1 MGYSNDTYRR
11 IREAY
16 KSKYVKAEEEADR
29 RTAEVHAK
37 SPELAEIDRELA
49 KTAAEIALAVIGR
62 GEEWEKNLAEVKA
75 KNLALQ
81 QRRGEILTALGYPT
95 DYTKPPYECPKCKD
109 SGFVGVEMCDCMKK
123 EPIYAA
129 LAESGLGNLIRT
141 QSFENFDLRYYR
153 EGTPEYAQMRRNFEI
168 VKTYAEGFDLHAG
181 NLLFCGG
188 TGLGKTHLST
198 ALARRVIEKG
208 YDVCYT
214 SAVNLFGAYE
224 NARFGNSAVE
234 TDGEG
239 TRRYNECDLLIID
252 DLGTEVTNQ
261 FTVSC
266 LYMLLNNRLNRGLPT
281 VVSTNLTPRDLQKRY
296 VDRVAS
302 RLLGEFLLL
311 QFVGTDIRMQKLMK
325 K

>member
-1 MGYSNDTYRR
+1 MGYSRDVYRR

-37 SPELAEIDRELA
+37 SREIAEIDRELSR
-49 KTAAEIALAVIGR
+49 TAAEIALAVIGK
-62 GEEWEKNLAEVKA
+62 GESWEKDLAEVKA

-81 QRRGEILTALGYPT
+81 QKRAVLLRELGYPA
-95 DYTKPPYECPKCKD
+95 DYTQPPYECPKCKD
-109 SGFVGVEMCDCMKK
+109 SGFVGVEMCDCMRK
-123 EPIYAA
+123 ELIFAA
-129 LAESGLGNLIRT
+129 FAESGLGNLVQT
-141 QSFENFDLRYYR
+141 QSFENFDLGYYR
-153 EGTPEYAQMRRNFEI
+153 ANTPEYTQMRRNFELA
-168 VKTYAEGFDLHAG
+168 KAYAQGFDLHAG

-198 ALARRVIEKG
+198 AIARRVIEKG

-214 SAVNLFGAYE
+214 SAVNLLASFEAV
-224 NARFGNSAVE
+224 RFGSSAANA
-234 TDGEG
+234 DGED
-239 TRRYNECDLLIID
+239 TKRYDECDLLIID

-261 FTVSC
+261 FTLSC
-266 LYMLLNNRLNRGLPT
+266 LYMVLNNRINRGLPT
-281 VVSTNLTPRDLQKRY
+281 IVSTNLSPKELQMRY

-302 RLLGEFLLL
+302 RLLGEFTLL
-311 QFVGTDIRMQKLMK
+311 QFVGSDVRMQKLMK

>member
-1 MGYSNDTYRR
+1 MGYNREVYRR

-37 SPELAEIDRELA
+37 SPELAEIDRELS
-49 KTAAEIALAVIGR
+49 KTAAEIALAVIGK
-62 GEEWEKNLAEVKA
+62 GEEWQKNLDEVRG

-81 QRRGEILTALGYPT
+81 QRRAKLLSDLGYPA
-95 DYTKPPYECPKCKD
+95 DYTLPPYECPKCKD
-109 SGFVGVEMCDCMKK
+109 SGFVGVEMCECMRK
-123 EPIYAA
+123 ELVFAA
-129 LAESGLGNLIRT
+129 FAESGLGNLVRT
-141 QSFENFDLRYYR
+141 QSFENFDLGYYR
-153 EGTPEYAQMRRNFEI
+153 ANPSEYTQMRRNLEL
-168 VKTYAEGFDLHAG
+168 VKGYADEFDLHAG

-198 ALARRVIEKG
+198 AVARRVIEKG

-214 SAVNLFGAYE
+214 SAVNLLGAYE
-224 NARFGNSAVE
+224 TARFGNSAVHS
-234 TDGEG
+234 DGENIK
-239 TRRYNECDLLIID
+239 RYDECDLLIID

-261 FTVSC
+261 FTISC
-266 LYMLLNNRLNRGLPT
+266 LYMLLNNRINRGLPT
-281 VVSTNLTPRDLQKRY
+281 VVSTNLTSRDLQTRY

-302 RLLGEFLLL
+302 RLLGEFTIV
-311 QFVGTDIRMQKLMK
+311 QFIGSDVRMQKLMK